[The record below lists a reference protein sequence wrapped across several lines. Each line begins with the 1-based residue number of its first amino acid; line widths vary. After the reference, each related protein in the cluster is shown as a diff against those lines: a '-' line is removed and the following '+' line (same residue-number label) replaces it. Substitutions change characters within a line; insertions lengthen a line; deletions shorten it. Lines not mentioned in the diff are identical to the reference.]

1 MPSIT
6 HDQPS
11 QAFTA
16 VPQSDLR
23 SLVGYTLTQSQEAD
37 TLVVA
42 ALRNL
47 EAGSLEVCI
56 ELCHRAL
63 IVSPAHFEALHV
75 LAQAHLMQSEFEDCV
90 QVTEKILAVYPN
102 DAVALNNLG
111 VALDGMNRLEEAIA
125 AYTKSSQI
133 DPSFGDPI
141 QNRALAL
148 DKIGKHTAAEEVF
161 QELIQLFP
169 DNAEAFYG
177 LGNALCNQKRT
188 SEAVV
193 VFRRALALQPDYGLA
208 WFNLGNALLEQKLWD
223 EAIEAYGQSSSCLPY
238 HAATYSNC
246 GNAYTAKHMQE
257 EAQELYDAA
266 VACNPKFFE
275 AFFNKAVL
283 HNLNGQF
290 LQAIEA
296 CHNVIQ
302 INPNHPKV
310 MNVLGVALAGIKHHV
325 AAIDAFEKAVEQNPK
340 QVEAWSNMAGSYE
353 ILQKQEDAVR
363 CCKEVMRLD
372 PDYPNV
378 RARMAFMQFYICDW
392 SDATEMVNTL
402 VSKHKGGA
410 ACDPFRYVAFSKD
423 ASLHHKIARRW
434 ARRLEKPLIKVESLP
449 KPPIHKRIKIGY
461 FSADFH
467 FHATALLAA
476 RMFELHDKERFEIY
490 AFSFGP
496 DRKDE
501 MFQRLNKSFDHWI
514 DIRAM
519 DDMSVVKKARELE
532 IDIAVDLKGYT
543 LDHRIG
549 IFQLRPAPIQ
559 ISYLGFPGTT
569 GCSSMDYIIA
579 DRALIPPHLRKFYT
593 EKVIYLPYSYQ
604 INDDTKEVPK
614 KRLSRAKLGLP
625 RDGFVFCCF
634 NNNYKITPEVFDVW
648 MRLLKQVPGS
658 VIWLL
663 KDNELVEK
671 NLRAE
676 AMKRGVAPERIVFA
690 PRTSATEHLARQR
703 AADLFLDTLPCNAH
717 TTASDALLV
726 GLPVLTCM
734 GDSFA
739 SRVAASLLKAQGLED
754 LITESLQEYEALALE
769 LATNPV
775 TLKQIRQRCRKAI
788 SKGRLF
794 DSAGTTMAIEQA
806 YTTAYKIMHKA
817 NRPQDITVSFEKPK
831 EPAQS

>member
-1 MPSIT
+1 MPFIT
-6 HDQPS
+6 RDQPS
-11 QAFTA
+11 QASTA
-16 VPQSDLR
+16 VPPSELCP
-23 SLVGYTLTQSQEAD
+23 LMGHTLAQSQEAD
-37 TLVVA
+37 TLVIA
-42 ALRNL
+42 AMRNL
-47 EAGSLEVCI
+47 EAGSLGACV
-56 ELCHRAL
+56 ELCLQAL
-63 IVSPAHFEALHV
+63 LVSPAHYEALHV
-75 LAQAHLMQSEFEDCV
+75 MAQARLMQSEFEDCIK
-90 QVTEKILAVYPN
+90 VTEKILAVYPS

-111 VALDGMNRLEEAIA
+111 VALDGMNRLEEAIT

-133 DPSFGDPI
+133 DPRFCDPI

-148 DKIGKHTAAEEVF
+148 DKIGKHTEAEEVF
-161 QELIQLFP
+161 QELIKLIP
-169 DNAEAFYG
+169 ANADAFYG

-188 SEAVV
+188 SEAVAA
-193 VFRRALALQPDYGLA
+193 FHKALKLKPDYGLA
-208 WFNLGNALLEQKLWD
+208 WFNLGNALLDQKLWD
-223 EAIEAYGQSSSCLPY
+223 DAIEAYGHSSNNMPY

-246 GNAYTAKHMQE
+246 GNAYTAKHMYK

-275 AFFNKAVL
+275 AYFNKAVL
-283 HNLNGQF
+283 YNLNGRF
-290 LQAIEA
+290 LEAIEA
-296 CHNVIQ
+296 CHNLIQ
-302 INPNHPKV
+302 INPNHSKV
-310 MNVLGVALAGIKHHV
+310 MNALGVALAGIKHHV
-325 AAIDAFEKAVEQNPK
+325 AAIDAFEKAIEQNPK

-353 ILQKQEDAVR
+353 ILHKHEDAVR
-363 CCKEVMRLD
+363 CCKEAMQLD
-372 PDYPNV
+372 PDYPNI
-378 RARMAFMQFYICDW
+378 RARMAFKQLYICDW
-392 SDATEMVNTL
+392 SDATETVNIL
-402 VSKHKGGA
+402 LSKLKGGT

-423 ASLHHKIARRW
+423 ASLHHKIARKW
-434 ARRLEKPLIKVESLP
+434 ARSLENTLIKVESP
-449 KPPIHKRIKIGY
+449 PTPPIHKRIKIGY

-467 FHATALLAA
+467 LHATALLAA
-476 RMFELHDKERFEIY
+476 RLFELHDKEQFETY

-519 DDMSVVKKARELE
+519 DDKNVVKKARELE

-549 IFQLRPAPIQ
+549 IFQLRLAPIQ

-569 GCSSMDYIIA
+569 GCSHMDYIIA
-579 DRALIPPHLRKFYT
+579 DRTLIPPRLRKFYT
-593 EKVIYLPYSYQ
+593 EKVIYLPHSYQ
-604 INDDTKEVPK
+604 INDDKKEVPK

-625 RDGFVFCCF
+625 KAGFVFCCF

-663 KDNELVEK
+663 KDNELAEK
-671 NLRAE
+671 NLRTE
-676 AMKRGVAPERIVFA
+676 AIKRGVAPERIVFA
-690 PRTSATEHLARQR
+690 PRTSAMEHLARQR

-754 LITESLQEYEALALE
+754 LITESLQEYEARAIE
-769 LATNPV
+769 LATNPT

-788 SKGRLF
+788 NEGRLF
-794 DSAGTTMAIEQA
+794 DSAGTTRAIEQA
-806 YTTAYKIMHKA
+806 YTTAYKTMHQAKPP
-817 NRPQDITVSFEKPK
+817 RDITVGFEKPK
-831 EPAQS
+831 